1 MKLKIALNSSV
12 IYPTPRLFTLQNVDN
27 FSNFNAKST
36 ISAEIRTTESQK
48 TTIVIKTFA
57 NLVYGVALE

>member
-27 FSNFNAKST
+27 FSKFNAKST

-48 TTIVIKTFA
+48 TTIVIKTVA